1 MATKKDYYEV
11 LGIDRT
17 ATQAQ
22 IKSAY
27 RKLAKKYHPDVNPGN
42 EEAKKKFEEI
52 GEAYSVLSDPQKRK
66 QYDQFGFAGFD
77 AGGGGSEFQGAHT
90 YKSPDGTT
98 YYYSSSGTQDMGD
111 MFGDLFSDLFGR
123 QKGHGGFHQSFTGGF
138 GGNGFSGAQGFGG
151 SSFGGSQGF
160 NGSGFGA
167 GQGFGGAYSSGGAAA
182 KGTDLHTDVTISFD
196 EAVRGC
202 KRKISLREADGST
215 HTLEISI
222 PAGIDEGQSVRI
234 RGKGNP
240 GAGGEAGDL
249 LIRVHVTEK
258 EGFERRG
265 QDLYTSVRV
274 PFMTAVLGGSARVP
288 TLDGIVE
295 VTVPEGMQPGRKLRL
310 RGKGMPAAG
319 GKSAGDL
326 YVEIQIRVPQNI
338 SAEARQ
344 KLMEFDRLTGGE
356 GERARQFHT
365 SESA

>member
-1 MATKKDYYEV
+1 MTTKKDYYEV
-11 LGIDRT
+11 LGVART

-66 QYDQFGFAGFD
+66 QYDQFGFDGFD
-77 AGGGGSEFQGAHT
+77 AEGGGAGFQGTHT

-98 YYYSSSGTQDMGD
+98 YYYSSSGSQGMGD

-123 QKGHGGFHQSFTGGF
+123 QKGHGGFRQSFTGGF
-138 GGNGFSGAQGFGG
+138 GGNGFGG
-151 SSFGGSQGF
+151 PQGF
-160 NGSGFGA
+160 NGSGFGG
-167 GQGFGGAYSSGGAAA
+167 GQGFDGSYSAGGAAV

-240 GAGGEAGDL
+240 GTGTGAAGDL
-249 LIRVHVTEK
+249 LIRVHVTAK
-258 EGFERRG
+258 EGFERKG
-265 QDLYTSVRV
+265 QDIYTSVRV
-274 PFMTAVLGGSARVP
+274 PFMTAVLGGNARVP

-356 GERARQFHT
+356 RERARRFHT